1 MVAIAPQARGSAGF
15 AHQTGR
21 TRRTEINHL
30 PTMMKGDGLTLPDYD
45 SPMKAAPPVLAI
57 PPKIFRHF
65 AVVTIIIT
73 ALVGIFADGENRQVV
88 EDTIEQQR
96 LAAQANQARMK
107 QAEERRLAARANT
120 RQVSVNG
127 GGGGGGDV
135 GVEVPVGDGGG
146 QAARPPEFAFADR
159 PLAPNRLLPMS
170 SYRAN
175 DPRRP
180 RALPPGMAP
189 EDYHPDGDMSRRVG
203 APTPVTQQQ
212 YNTII
217 ENSQRRSSAP
227 TPDSN

>member
-1 MVAIAPQARGSAGF
+1 
-15 AHQTGR
+15 
-21 TRRTEINHL
+21 
-30 PTMMKGDGLTLPDYD
+30 MMKGDGLTLPDYD

-88 EDTIEQQR
+88 QDNIAEQR
-96 LAAQANQARMK
+96 RAALANQVRMQ
-107 QAEERRLAARANT
+107 QAEERRLATKAAT

-127 GGGGGGDV
+127 GGGGGGGEV
-135 GVEVPVGDGGG
+135 GVEVPMGDGGG
-146 QAARPPEFAFADR
+146 QVGRPPEFAFADR
-159 PLAPNRLLPMS
+159 PLAPNRLMPMS
-170 SYRAN
+170 AYRAN

-189 EDYHPDGDMSRRVG
+189 EDYRPDGNMANRVG
-203 APTPVTQQQ
+203 APTPITQQQ
-212 YNTII
+212 YNTIV